1 MPVFEAAREPE
12 AFASK
17 PGGAKARRSTTIQ
30 SVSIAARFLDILAKA
45 DGPLPLGEIARRAGT
60 GTSTAHR
67 YMQSLVREGLAAQ
80 DETTGRYDLGA
91 AALNVGIA
99 ALRRIEPV
107 EVAARL
113 MKALAA
119 RIAASCGVAIWTD
132 RGPTIVR
139 WYRSSDFTLST
150 VSLGDV
156 LPLDN
161 SACGLVFQ
169 TYLAREQIAAAR
181 KLQPPAFRGS
191 PPTAGALDA
200 VRGGGGAELNEH
212 LFSALAGKA
221 APVFDAQNEIACVVT
236 TVSFVKAAE
245 AEDHRAALFEAAR
258 QASTEAGG
266 VQTG

>member
-1 MPVFEAAREPE
+1 RLAAGDIRHAAPSRTGAFRAERSAGEGKAMPVFEAAREPE

-113 MKALAA
+113 M
-119 RIAASCGVAIWTD
+119 
-132 RGPTIVR
+132 
-139 WYRSSDFTLST
+139 
-150 VSLGDV
+150 
-156 LPLDN
+156 
-161 SACGLVFQ
+161 
-169 TYLAREQIAAAR
+169 
-181 KLQPPAFRGS
+181 
-191 PPTAGALDA
+191 
-200 VRGGGGAELNEH
+200 
-212 LFSALAGKA
+212 
-221 APVFDAQNEIACVVT
+221 
-236 TVSFVKAAE
+236 
-245 AEDHRAALFEAAR
+245 
-258 QASTEAGG
+258 
-266 VQTG
+266 